1 MKSQQTQKYLSSRY
15 VFLYPLRNTLNFP
28 IITPLTRS
36 LILFQYYLLILRPP
50 LSLITCP
57 LEGEVI
63 VRVVHCGDAP
73 GDVLAAKYCSEE
85 NKFGD
90 SVTVSCIA
98 VATGKFS
105 ADYLSSLFGDFEA
118 GKWEPYILEN
128 GIADPSF
135 IDLCCIE
142 TAND

>member
-1 MKSQQTQKYLSSRY
+1 MSVHVLC
-15 VFLYPLRNTLNFP
+15 L
-28 IITPLTRS
+28 
-36 LILFQYYLLILRPP
+36 
-50 LSLITCP
+50 
-57 LEGEVI
+57 LEGEEI

-90 SVTVSCIA
+90 KVAVSCIA

-105 ADYLSSLFGDFEA
+105 ADHLSSLFGDFQA
-118 GKWEPYILEN
+118 GKWEPYVLER

-135 IDLCCIE
+135 ISLCGIE
-142 TAND
+142 TIANSNE